1 MKNGMMPLQRSAEF
15 VKRTH
20 FFSIMGDAK
29 KNKIKS
35 LDMCVPGG
43 LEIKDLSLG
52 GITFEIQSLQ
62 MVEHKVLSY
71 VTWNKSP

>member
-1 MKNGMMPLQRSAEF
+1 
-15 VKRTH
+15 
-20 FFSIMGDAK
+20 MGDAK

>member
-1 MKNGMMPLQRSAEF
+1 
-15 VKRTH
+15 
-20 FFSIMGDAK
+20 MGDAK
-29 KNKIKS
+29 KNQIKS

-43 LEIKDLSLG
+43 LESNDLSLG